1 MRILTLMLK
10 PLALA
15 AIALAVMAVS
25 HGVANATPVR
35 FGTTGSFNGSPS
47 TINNAITFGGGGNT
61 LTITYNG
68 LPTSTTVD
76 ANPTTFSNLGQF
88 VVSTT
93 GSGATIGPGTTFAL
107 TVNQFDPSAGTGTFS
122 ATLQG
127 VIAQN
132 SSTGLVI
139 FSVMSININGVTYAL
154 QNNPLPLVPPS
165 TNGGVTTIQASI
177 TAPAQVPEPASMFLL
192 GTGLIG
198 LAGVA
203 RRRFLS
209 RN

>member
-1 MRILTLMLK
+1 MRILTLMFK

-25 HGVANATPVR
+25 HGVARANPVT

-47 TINNAITFGGGGNT
+47 TLNNAITFGGGGNT

-68 LPTSTTVD
+68 LPPGTTVD
-76 ANPTTFSNLGQF
+76 ANPTTFSSLGEF
-88 VVSTT
+88 VTSVT

-107 TVNQFDPSAGTGTFS
+107 TVNQSVPGSGTGTFS
-122 ATLQG
+122 STITGIIAT
-127 VIAQN
+127 N
-132 SSTGLVI
+132 SSTGLVM
-139 FSVMSININGVTYAL
+139 FSVMSININGVTYTL

-165 TNGGVTTIQASI
+165 TNNGVTSIQAQI
-177 TAPAQVPEPASMFLL
+177 TAPIPEPASMLLL

-198 LAGVA
+198 IAGLA

-209 RN
+209 RR

>member
-1 MRILTLMLK
+1 MRTLTLMFI

-15 AIALAVMAVS
+15 AIALAVMAVG
-25 HGVANATPVR
+25 HGVARANPVT

-47 TINNAITFGGGGNT
+47 TLNNAITFGSGGNT

-68 LPTSTTVD
+68 LPPGTTVD

-93 GSGATIGPGTTFAL
+93 GTGATIGPGTTFAL
-107 TVNQFDPSAGTGTFS
+107 TVNQSVPGAGTGTFS
-122 ATLQG
+122 STLSG
-127 VIAQN
+127 VIAMN
-132 SSTGLVI
+132 SSTGLVV
-139 FSVMSININGVTYAL
+139 FSVMSININGVTYTL

-177 TAPAQVPEPASMFLL
+177 TAPIPEPATMLLL

-198 LAGVA
+198 IAGVA

-209 RN
+209 RS

>member
-1 MRILTLMLK
+1 MKTFLAIK

-15 AIALAVMAVS
+15 VALLGIFTLS
-25 HGVANATPVR
+25 HSVAQANPVT

-47 TINNAITFGGGGNT
+47 TQNNAITFGGGGNT

-68 LPTSTTVD
+68 LPPGTTVN

-88 VVSTT
+88 VVSTI

-107 TVNQFDPSAGTGTFS
+107 TINQTVPNSGSGVLS
-122 ATLQG
+122 STLNG

-132 SSTGLVI
+132 SSTGLVQ
-139 FSVMSININGVTYAL
+139 FSVSSISIGGVTYAL
-154 QNNPLPLVPPS
+154 FNNPLPLVPPS

-177 TAPAQVPEPASMFLL
+177 TAPVPEPASMLLL

-198 LAGVA
+198 LAGAA
-203 RRRFLS
+203 RRRLMNRS
-209 RN
+209 

>member
-1 MRILTLMLK
+1 MRILNLMFK

-15 AIALAVMAVS
+15 AIALAVMAAS
-25 HGVANATPVR
+25 HGVARANPVT

-47 TINNAITFGGGGNT
+47 TQNNAITFGGGGNT

-68 LPTSTTVD
+68 LPNTTNVD

-93 GSGATIGPGTTFAL
+93 GTGANIGLGQTFSLTINQTVPG
-107 TVNQFDPSAGTGTFS
+107 AGNGTFS
-122 ATLQG
+122 NATLAG
-127 VIAQN
+127 IIAQN
-132 SSTGLVI
+132 SSTGMVQ
-139 FSVMSININGVTYAL
+139 FSVSSITIAGVTYAL
-154 QNNPLPLVPPS
+154 FNNPLPLVPPS

-177 TAPAQVPEPASMFLL
+177 TAPIPEPTSMLLL

-198 LAGVA
+198 IAGLA
-203 RRRFLS
+203 RRRFLHRS
-209 RN
+209 

>member
-1 MRILTLMLK
+1 MRSFTLMFK

-25 HGVANATPVR
+25 HGVARANPVT

-47 TINNAITFGGGGNT
+47 TLNNSISFGGGGNT

-68 LPTSTTVD
+68 LPPGTTVD

-107 TVNQFDPSAGTGTFS
+107 TVNQTVPGVGTGTFS
-122 ATLQG
+122 STLSG

-139 FSVMSININGVTYAL
+139 FSVMSININGVIYTL

-177 TAPAQVPEPASMFLL
+177 TAPIPEPASMLLL

-209 RN
+209 RS

>member
-1 MRILTLMLK
+1 MRSLTLILK

-25 HGVANATPVR
+25 HGVARATTVT
-35 FGTTGSFNGSPS
+35 FGTTGSFNGQPPLQ
-47 TINNAITFGGGGNT
+47 TNAITFGGGGNT
-61 LTITYNG
+61 LTITYVG
-68 LPTSTTVD
+68 LPPGTTVD

-93 GSGATIGPGTTFAL
+93 GSGATIGAGTTFVL
-107 TVNQFDPSAGTGTFS
+107 TVNQTIPSLGQGTFS
-122 ATLQG
+122 ATLSG

-132 SSTGLVI
+132 SSTGLVV
-139 FSVMSININGVTYAL
+139 FSVMSVNINGVTYTL

-177 TAPAQVPEPASMFLL
+177 TAPIPEPASMLLL

-198 LAGVA
+198 IAGVA

-209 RN
+209 RR

>member
-1 MRILTLMLK
+1 MRTLTLMFI

-15 AIALAVMAVS
+15 AIALAVMAVG
-25 HGVANATPVR
+25 HGVARANPVT

-47 TINNAITFGGGGNT
+47 TLNNAITFGGGGNT

-68 LPTSTTVD
+68 LPPGTTVD

-93 GSGATIGPGTTFAL
+93 GTGATIGPGTTFAL
-107 TVNQFDPSAGTGTFS
+107 TVNQSVPGAGTGTFS
-122 ATLQG
+122 STLSG
-127 VIAQN
+127 VIAMN
-132 SSTGLVI
+132 SSTGLVV
-139 FSVMSININGVTYAL
+139 FSVMSININGVTYTL

-177 TAPAQVPEPASMFLL
+177 TAPIPEPATMLLL

-198 LAGVA
+198 IAGVA

-209 RN
+209 RS

>member
-1 MRILTLMLK
+1 MFK

-25 HGVANATPVR
+25 HGVARANPVT

-47 TINNAITFGGGGNT
+47 TQNNAITFGGGGNT
-61 LTITYNG
+61 LTISYVG
-68 LPTSTTVD
+68 LPPGTTVD
-76 ANPTTFSNLGQF
+76 ANPVTFSSLGDF
-88 VVSTT
+88 VTSTT
-93 GSGATIGPGTTFAL
+93 GTGATIGPGTTFAL
-107 TVNQFDPSAGTGTFS
+107 TVNQTIPSLGTGTFS

-139 FSVMSININGVTYAL
+139 FNVMSVNINGVTYTL

-165 TNGGVTTIQASI
+165 TNNGVTSIQAAI
-177 TAPAQVPEPASMFLL
+177 TAPIPEPASMLLL

-209 RN
+209 RR

>member
-1 MRILTLMLK
+1 MRISTLMFK

-25 HGVANATPVR
+25 HGVARANPVT

-47 TINNAITFGGGGNT
+47 TQNNAITFGGGGNT

-68 LPTSTTVD
+68 LPPGTTVD
-76 ANPTTFSNLGQF
+76 ANPVTFTNLGQF
-88 VVSTT
+88 VTSVT

-107 TVNQFDPSAGTGTFS
+107 TVNQTIPSSGAGTFS
-122 ATLQG
+122 ATLSG

-132 SSTGLVI
+132 SSTGLVV
-139 FSVMSININGVTYAL
+139 FSVMSISINGVTYTL
-154 QNNPLPLVPPS
+154 QNNPLPLVPPA
-165 TNGGVTTIQASI
+165 TNNGVTTIQASV
-177 TAPAQVPEPASMFLL
+177 TAPIPEPASMLLL

-198 LAGVA
+198 LAGMA

-209 RN
+209 RS

>member
-1 MRILTLMLK
+1 MRILTLMFK

-25 HGVANATPVR
+25 HGVARANPVT

-47 TINNAITFGGGGNT
+47 SLNNSVTFGGGGNT

-68 LPTSTTVD
+68 LPPGTTVD

-93 GSGATIGPGTTFAL
+93 GSGGTIGAGTTFVL
-107 TVNQFDPSAGTGTFS
+107 TINQTVPGVGTGTLSSILFGII
-122 ATLQG
+122 T
-127 VIAQN
+127 QN
-132 SSTGLVI
+132 SSTGMVQ
-139 FSVMSININGVTYAL
+139 FAVTSVTIAGVTYSIS
-154 QNNPLPLVPPS
+154 NNPLPLVPPS

-177 TAPAQVPEPASMFLL
+177 TAPIPEPASMLLL

-198 LAGVA
+198 IAGVA

-209 RN
+209 RR

>member
-1 MRILTLMLK
+1 MRSLTLMFK

-25 HGVANATPVR
+25 HGVARANPVT

-47 TINNAITFGGGGNT
+47 SQNNSITFGGGGNT

-68 LPTSTTVD
+68 LPPGTTVD

-88 VVSTT
+88 VVSTV

-107 TVNQFDPSAGTGTFS
+107 TVNQTVPGAGSGTFS
-122 ATLQG
+122 STLSG

-132 SSTGLVI
+132 SSTGLVL
-139 FSVMSININGVTYAL
+139 FTVSSININGVTYTL

-177 TAPAQVPEPASMFLL
+177 TAPIPEPATMFLL
-192 GTGLIG
+192 GSGLIG

-209 RN
+209 RS

>member
-1 MRILTLMLK
+1 MRIFNLMFK

-25 HGVANATPVR
+25 HGVARANPVT

-47 TINNAITFGGGGNT
+47 TLNNAITFGGGGNT

-68 LPTSTTVD
+68 LPPGTTVD

-88 VVSTT
+88 VCSTT
-93 GSGATIGPGTTFAL
+93 GTGATIGPGTTFSL
-107 TVNQFDPSAGTGTFS
+107 TVNQTVPGVGTGTLS
-122 ATLQG
+122 STLAG
-127 VIAQN
+127 IVTQN
-132 SSTGLVI
+132 SSTGMVQ
-139 FSVMSININGVTYAL
+139 FSVSSISIGGVTYAL
-154 QNNPLPLVPPS
+154 FNNPLPLVPPS

-177 TAPAQVPEPASMFLL
+177 TAPIPEPASMLLL

-198 LAGVA
+198 IAGVA
-203 RRRFLS
+203 RRRFLNRS
-209 RN
+209 

>member
-1 MRILTLMLK
+1 MRTLTLMFK

-15 AIALAVMAVS
+15 AIALAVMAVG
-25 HGVANATPVR
+25 HGVARANPVT
-35 FGTTGSFNGSPS
+35 FGTTGSYNGSPS
-47 TINNAITFGGGGNT
+47 TLNNAITFGGGGNT

-68 LPTSTTVD
+68 LPPGTTVD

-93 GSGATIGPGTTFAL
+93 GTGATIGPGTTFAL
-107 TVNQFDPSAGTGTFS
+107 TVNQSVPGAGTGTFS
-122 ATLQG
+122 STLSG
-127 VIAQN
+127 VIAMN
-132 SSTGLVI
+132 SSTGLVV
-139 FSVMSININGVTYAL
+139 FSVMSININGVTYTL

-177 TAPAQVPEPASMFLL
+177 TAPIPEPATMLLL

-198 LAGVA
+198 IAGVA

-209 RN
+209 RS